1 MKIRFALFA
10 LLLSLA
16 MFAAVLLRPKHNPVQ
31 KPNPA
36 TAIVDST
43 GAAMPVW
50 DSNPNSTDS
59 MDLVYT
65 IPKGEHNNGWCS
77 DDMQSWWP
85 ARADSVCYAE
95 DKKNGT
101 CLSPSLSEPW
111 CNDGTVGDGGQEIK
125 QQERRTN

>member
-1 MKIRFALFA
+1 MKIRFALLA

-43 GAAMPVW
+43 GGAMPV
-50 DSNPNSTDS
+50 PNS
-59 MDLVYT
+59 MDLIYI

-77 DDMQSWWP
+77 DDAQSWWP
-85 ARADSVCYAE
+85 ARADSLCYAE
-95 DKKNGT
+95 DKKYGT
-101 CLSPSLSEPW
+101 CSSPSTSEPW
-111 CNDGTVGDGGQEIK
+111 CNDGTVGDNGQEIK

>member
-16 MFAAVLLRPKHNPVQ
+16 MLAAVMLRPKHNPVQ

-36 TAIVDST
+36 TAKNAFESKSFDPT
-43 GAAMPVW
+43 
-50 DSNPNSTDS
+50 PNSTDA
-59 MDLVYT
+59 MDFFYT
-65 IPKGEHNNGWCS
+65 MPKGEHNNGWCS
-77 DDMQSWWP
+77 YDTQSWWP

-101 CLSPSLSEPW
+101 CLSPSLNESR
-111 CNDGTVGDGGQEIK
+111 CNDGNVGTDGQEIK
-125 QQERRTN
+125 QQDRRTN